1 MDAPTTLSQ
10 PFELWQLCGYV
21 ASKQCC
27 PCLSHVHPLTFL
39 SAASWVIMVW
49 EGIISLGHEIKF
61 IWPMPWTAYIKWI
74 YFCGKYFA
82 LFSAVFAVELY
93 ISNRGTSLH
102 YCRLFRFIE
111 MVAST
116 VLMVC
121 FDIVLL
127 LRIYAL
133 YGWRSSSSTIATGG
147 VVIEVILSITSVIL
161 TIPKSMF
168 DSRCVLVQVS
178 KTILLFVIGTLI
190 SQTILLWLAFRRREH
205 VVRARS
211 SIACVTIRDGL
222 VVFVCMAVFLVI
234 VLIWTLHN
242 SPITTLMI
250 FWIPIVTSVATCR
263 IILNLQRA
271 RYNEITQLSTDVCGL
286 SGSADSFL
294 LSDGPFRRYR

>member
-1 MDAPTTLSQ
+1 
-10 PFELWQLCGYV
+10 
-21 ASKQCC
+21 
-27 PCLSHVHPLTFL
+27 
-39 SAASWVIMVW
+39 
-49 EGIISLGHEIKF
+49 
-61 IWPMPWTAYIKWI
+61 MPRGAYIKWI

-82 LFSAVFAVELY
+82 LVFQTAVFGIELY
-93 ISNRGTSLH
+93 ITNRGTSLH
-102 YCRLFRFIE
+102 YCRVFRFIE

-121 FDIVLL
+121 FDVVLL

-133 YGWRSSSSTIATGG
+133 YGWRTRSSTIATGG
-147 VVIEVILSITSVIL
+147 VVVEVISSIGSAIL
-161 TIPKSMF
+161 TIPASLF

-205 VVRARS
+205 AVRARS
-211 SIACVTIRDGL
+211 SIACVTIRDGS

-242 SPITTLMI
+242 SPVTTLMI

-271 RYNEITQLSTDVCGL
+271 RYNEPTQLSTDICGL

-294 LSDGPFRRYR
+294 LSDGPFRRYRL

>member
-1 MDAPTTLSQ
+1 MDAPTTPSQ
-10 PFELWQLCGYV
+10 TFELWQLCGYV
-21 ASKQCC
+21 A
-27 PCLSHVHPLTFL
+27 
-39 SAASWVIMVW
+39 AASWVIIVW
-49 EGIISLGHEIKF
+49 EGIITLGHEIKF
-61 IWPMPWTAYIKWI
+61 IWPMPRGAYIKWI

-82 LFSAVFAVELY
+82 LVFQTAVFGIELY
-93 ISNRGTSLH
+93 ITNRGTSLH
-102 YCRLFRFIE
+102 YCRVFRFIE

-121 FDIVLL
+121 FDVVLL

-133 YGWRSSSSTIATGG
+133 YGWRTRSSTIATGG
-147 VVIEVILSITSVIL
+147 VVVEVISSIGSAIL
-161 TIPKSMF
+161 TIPASLF

-205 VVRARS
+205 AVRARS
-211 SIACVTIRDGL
+211 SIACVTIRDGS

-242 SPITTLMI
+242 SPVTTLMI

-271 RYNEITQLSTDVCGL
+271 RYNEPTQLSTDICGL

-294 LSDGPFRRYR
+294 LSDGPFRRYRL